1 MFSNNLLM
9 AAASASGAG
18 GYEVGNSVRLND
30 NDSAYMSWTPSGAPD
45 SARIFTFSIWF
56 KRCNLATAQYFTS
69 QDWTASGN
77 NSFNLAMSWLGAD
90 ALNFTLETNA
100 GAALIQRTLT
110 QSFRDPTSWGHLH
123 IVINTGLTTDACAV
137 VTYNGVVVTA
147 FDTKTNPGSAQD
159 HGFLNSG
166 KPLNLG
172 RFQSGTNYADMY
184 WSQLYIQDGVAGAAT
199 DAGEFDDEGEWRPI
213 DVTGLTFGTNG
224 FLLDFAVAPG
234 TGNGAGTD
242 VSGNGNNFTD
252 SGLSAA
258 DQVTDTPTNNFCT
271 WNSLDGNEGKNVF
284 SDGNLTN
291 TSSTSAANGGRA
303 FFNFEAPTSGKY
315 YFEITI
321 DTLGVNP
328 AFTLLPGGSGK
339 YYKAGGWPS
348 SYAYINLKE
357 SSGGLP
363 SLNNVNYAGADRSQV
378 SYGNSTGFAASDVL
392 GVAWD
397 ADNGLLFFSKNDSWF
412 DGDGTDSSATV
423 KAEIEA
429 GTSGSEAFDT
439 SQCGIGDADYQQ
451 IMGIWCMSVSSFAH
465 TVNFG
470 QSDFTYTP
478 PSGFSSLSTA
488 NMTALDF
495 DVNEHHQV
503 ELVNHDG
510 SSTSFTLNWDAD
522 TYDTLF
528 IIKNRDNIE
537 KWFWVDGLRGYDKYM
552 SSDETTAETTDANV
566 ISVSGTTITLGSS
579 SALSSDNYVIEC
591 HRAGDAG
598 GASNT
603 DGTVTGTVSA
613 NSVTGFS
620 IALHTD
626 PNDASSYSVGHSL
639 SSTPPLI
646 IAKRRTGTGG
656 WYVNSPELTDRTGYY
671 LKLETNAAE
680 ANSAGVWGAGPTAT
694 VCGYLSG
701 GLWVGNTPV
710 VTYCWDAV
718 EGYSAFGTYVG
729 NGSSDGPVINLGIKP
744 ETLFVKSSST
754 GGSSYEWNGLYAE
767 TNEDVNGAGNG
778 VQWSTDA
785 AESSGNNVDLLSN
798 SAKIRLAGIGFNGSG
813 VTYIYM
819 AWGTPTV
826 DKSETP
832 AKAR

>member
-9 AAASASGAG
+9 AAASASGGG
-18 GYEVGNSVRLND
+18 GYSVGNSILLND
-30 NDSAYMSWTPSGAPD
+30 NDSAYMSWTPSGAAD
-45 SARIFTFSIWF
+45 SARIGTMSFWL
-56 KRCNLATAQYFTS
+56 KGGNLPTTTNNIIQ
-69 QDWTASGN
+69 QDWPSTGN
-77 NSFNLAMSWLGAD
+77 NGITVQWNSTTYDNKLSFTMETSAGGIIFNKWT
-90 ALNFTLETNA
+90 TL
-100 GAALIQRTLT
+100 
-110 QSFRDPTSWGHLH
+110 SFRDPTAWAH
-123 IVINTGLTTDACAV
+123 IWFTWDLNQTDSTCF
-137 VTYNGVVVTA
+137 TLYINGVNITS
-147 FDTKTNPGSAQD
+147 FSTDTNNGSAQD
-159 HGFLNSG
+159 GGFLTTTKAIG
-166 KPLNLG
+166 LG
-172 RFQSGTNYADMY
+172 RHQANGNAYLDGY
-184 WSQLYIQDGVAGAAT
+184 LSQVYVQDGVTGVYT
-199 DAGEFDDEGEWRPI
+199 DAGEFDDQGEWRPI

-252 SGLSAA
+252 SGLAAA
-258 DQVTDTPTNNFCT
+258 DQVTDTPTNNWCT
-271 WNSLDGNEGKNVF
+271 LNPLQSGT
-284 SDGNLTN
+284 LTISNGN
-291 TSSTSAANGGRA
+291 TSYVPGTSWNGIAGTQIM
-303 FFNFEAPTSGKY
+303 TSGKWY
-315 YFEITI
+315 WECNTGTSLSNSEHGIVDNPERTNWLTLTDAPIKNGWAVDTANRITYNHSTSG
-321 DTLGVNP
+321 DTDYTGSMLSDEVVGVAVDFDNGKMWFRDNADWMGGGDPAAGTSP
-328 AFTLLPGGSGK
+328 AFTDIPTDGTPCVP
-339 YYKAGGWPS
+339 AV
-348 SYAYINLKE
+348 A
-357 SSGGLP
+357 
-363 SLNNVNYAGADRSQV
+363 LNN
-378 SYGNSTGFAASDVL
+378 ST
-392 GVAWD
+392 
-397 ADNGLLFFSKNDSWF
+397 
-412 DGDGTDSSATV
+412 
-423 KAEIEA
+423 
-429 GTSGSEAFDT
+429 AFQT
-439 SQCGIGDADYQQ
+439 I
-451 IMGIWCMSVSSFAH
+451 
-465 TVNFG
+465 NFG
-470 QSDFTYTP
+470 QTPLGGGGNADGNGYGDFDYAP
-478 PSGFSSLSTA
+478 PTGFLALCTA
-488 NMTALDF
+488 NLTALDF
-495 DVNEHHQV
+495 DPADHHQV

-510 SSTSFTLNWDAD
+510 TSTSFTLSWDAD

-537 KWFWVDGLRGYDKYM
+537 KWFWVDGLRGYNKYM

-566 ISVSGTTITLGSS
+566 ISVSGTTITLGST
-579 SALSSDNYVIEC
+579 LLIDNYVVEC

-718 EGYSAFGTYVG
+718 EGYSAFGSYVG
-729 NGSSDGPVINLGIKP
+729 NGSSDGPMINPGIKP
-744 ETLFVKSSST
+744 NTFFVKSSST

-767 TNEDVNGAGNG
+767 ANGDVNGAGNG

-798 SAKIRLAGIGFNGSG
+798 GAKIRLAGIGFNGSG

-819 AWGTPTV
+819 AWGTPIV

>member
-166 KPLNLG
+166 KSLNLG

-242 VSGNGNNFTD
+242 VSGNGNNFSS
-252 SGLSAA
+252 SGLAAA
-258 DQVTDTPTNNFCT
+258 DQVSDSPSNNFST
-271 WNSLDGNEGKNVF
+271 WNSVDLFNSATTAN
-284 SDGNLTN
+284 GNLEGTLGAN
-291 TSSTSAANGGRA
+291 CMLLSTITIPS
-303 FFNFEAPTSGKY
+303 TGKY
-315 YFEITI
+315 YAEIDVGTAGGEAAGVGIMKQFNGGNTHADVGAGSFPDGLGAAMLMNDGNKYVDGSESSYGSAVANSSIIGIAIDATNGTI
-321 DTLGVNP
+321 WFSDDDTWENSATIGEVNAGTTTNAMETGRDYSEGYQLTVWRTASSTATFTLNAGQS
-328 AFTLLPGGSGK
+328 AFTSTQPTDYLP
-339 YYKAGGWPS
+339 
-348 SYAYINLKE
+348 
-357 SSGGLP
+357 
-363 SLNNVNYAGADRSQV
+363 
-378 SYGNSTGFAASDVL
+378 
-392 GVAWD
+392 
-397 ADNGLLFFSKNDSWF
+397 
-412 DGDGTDSSATV
+412 
-423 KAEIEA
+423 
-429 GTSGSEAFDT
+429 
-439 SQCGIGDADYQQ
+439 
-451 IMGIWCMSVSSFAH
+451 
-465 TVNFG
+465 
-470 QSDFTYTP
+470 
-478 PSGFSSLSTA
+478 LSTA
-488 NMTALDF
+488 NFSSLDF
-495 DVNEHHQV
+495 DPAEHRQV

-510 SSTSFTLNWDAD
+510 TSTSFTLSWDAD

-528 IIKNRDNIE
+528 IIKNRDDNE
-537 KWFWVDGLRGYDKYM
+537 KWFWVDGLRGYNKYM

-701 GLWVGNTPV
+701 GLWVGGTPI

-718 EGYSAFGTYVG
+718 PGYSAMGKWDGNQLANGPFASVDFKPDTLWAKDYVLSGGSAQEWICNRVLQSDTKANEADNSLFFDGNWGEGTGG
-729 NGSSDGPVINLGIKP
+729 NGDFLSTGFKVR
-744 ETLFVKSSST
+744 ETGKFNTTSST
-754 GGSSYEWNGLYAE
+754 
-767 TNEDVNGAGNG
+767 
-778 VQWSTDA
+778 STIW
-785 AESSGNNVDLLSN
+785 VM
-798 SAKIRLAGIGFNGSG
+798 F
-813 VTYIYM
+813 
-819 AWGTPTV
+819 GTPTV
-826 DKSETP
+826 NLSSTP